1 MMIFNLSHS
10 VFCFALYFQE
20 SEPPKSHQRVKEL
33 EEELQTERD
42 ARAELEDKY
51 Q

>member
-20 SEPPKSHQRVKEL
+20 SEASHQRVKEL
-33 EEELQTERD
+33 ERELQAERD